1 MMTTTDEFH
10 LWIVAS
16 LRRVCRV
23 FGSCRTSGA
32 TFSADQCAAADGSFM
47 GHLSDK
53 PVIQQLG
60 SLIPCS
66 KHLVRNN
73 GTDLSECLAL
83 SLRKSFLHVDAIS
96 PSRSSLWPTLRERS
110 FLVKMLSESRT
121 VYQRL
126 ADGTARKRS
135 VEDRSDE
142 KNYAQRPHDRGKVMQ
157 PMVGRMLTVD
167 EAKKTGRSDRA
178 DISRRT
184 LQTRC
189 STDLGRRRLDV
200 DRCLGSGGR

>member
-1 MMTTTDEFH
+1 MGRTFQNVLHSVCGSRSFTLMR
-10 LWIVAS
+10 S
-16 LRRVCRV
+16 LPLGRRCGRLCE
-23 FGSCRTSGA
+23 S
-32 TFSADQCAAADGSFM
+32 
-47 GHLSDK
+47 
-53 PVIQQLG
+53 
-60 SLIPCS
+60 
-66 KHLVRNN
+66 
-73 GTDLSECLAL
+73 
-83 SLRKSFLHVDAIS
+83 SFLI
-96 PSRSSLWPTLRERS
+96 
-110 FLVKMLSESRT
+110 KMLSESRT

-142 KNYAQRPHDRGKVMQ
+142 KNYAQRPHDRGKLMQ
-157 PMVGRMLTVD
+157 AVVGRMLTVD

>member
-1 MMTTTDEFH
+1 M
-10 LWIVAS
+10 A
-16 LRRVCRV
+16 
-23 FGSCRTSGA
+23 
-32 TFSADQCAAADGSFM
+32 
-47 GHLSDK
+47 
-53 PVIQQLG
+53 VIQQLG

-110 FLVKMLSESRT
+110 FLIKMLSESRT

-135 VEDRSDE
+135 VEDSSDE
-142 KNYAQRPHDRGKVMQ
+142 KNCAQHSHDDGETMQ
-157 PMVGRMLTVD
+157 AVVGRVLTVH
-167 EAKKTGRSDRA
+167 ETEKTG
-178 DISRRT
+178 
-184 LQTRC
+184 
-189 STDLGRRRLDV
+189 
-200 DRCLGSGGR
+200 